1 MSMSSSMAMATTT
14 SMDMAGMVS
23 SAPTAS
29 STAPMDM
36 GGAMDMN
43 MGMEL
48 CHAHAVEMH
57 NVFNIGPAV
66 RREFLAVTLSVEGC
80 TSFISESWH
89 ITSNGMFAG
98 SCIGV
103 ILLVM
108 VLELLRRLAREHDRM
123 ILAHHRRL
131 VASNTNENPANECAC
146 PTTVSTSK
154 AASTATASALATG
167 LKTRAFKPTLPQQM
181 VRALLHCLQFAVA
194 YFIMLLAMY
203 YNGYLIICIFIGAYL
218 GFFVFGWEQLGGDSE
233 KSHDEATV
241 CCG

>member
-1 MSMSSSMAMATTT
+1 MDISMAMATTT

-29 STAPMDM
+29 STASMDM
-36 GGAMDMN
+36 GGAMDMD
-43 MGMEL
+43 MG
-48 CHAHAVEMH
+48 
-57 NVFNIGPAV
+57 
-66 RREFLAVTLSVEGC
+66 
-80 TSFISESWH
+80 FISESWH

-131 VASNTNENPANECAC
+131 VASTTNENPANECAC

-167 LKTRAFKPTLPQQM
+167 IKTRAFKPTLPQQM

-218 GFFVFGWEQLGGDSE
+218 GFFVFGWEQLGGDS
-233 KSHDEATV
+233 
-241 CCG
+241 

>member
-1 MSMSSSMAMATTT
+1 MDMSGMSMSSSMAMATTT

-29 STAPMDM
+29 STASMDM
-36 GGAMDMN
+36 SGAMDMD
-43 MGMEL
+43 MGMGS
-48 CHAHAVEMH
+48 CKISMMWNWNTIDA
-57 NVFNIGPAV
+57 
-66 RREFLAVTLSVEGC
+66 C
-80 TSFISESWH
+80 FISESWH

-108 VLELLRRLAREHDRM
+108 VLELLRRLAKEHDRV

-131 VASNTNENPANECAC
+131 VASTTNENPANECAC

-167 LKTRAFKPTLPQQM
+167 IKTRAFKPTLPQQM

-218 GFFVFGWEQLGGDSE
+218 GFFVFGWEKLGGDTD

>member
-1 MSMSSSMAMATTT
+1 MDMSGMSMSSSMAMATTT

-29 STAPMDM
+29 STASMDM
-36 GGAMDMN
+36 GGAMDMD
-43 MGMEL
+43 MGMGS
-48 CHAHAVEMH
+48 CKISMMWNWNTIDA
-57 NVFNIGPAV
+57 
-66 RREFLAVTLSVEGC
+66 C
-80 TSFISESWH
+80 FISESWH

-108 VLELLRRLAREHDRM
+108 ALELLRRLAREHDRM

-131 VASNTNENPANECAC
+131 VASTTNENPANECAC

-167 LKTRAFKPTLPQQM
+167 IKTRAFKPTLPQQM

-218 GFFVFGWEQLGGDSE
+218 GFFVFGWEKLGGDSD

>member
-1 MSMSSSMAMATTT
+1 MDMSGMSMSSLIAMGTTT

-29 STAPMDM
+29 STASMDM
-36 GGAMDMN
+36 GGAMDMD
-43 MGMEL
+43 MGMGS
-48 CHAHAVEMH
+48 CKISMMWNWNTIDA
-57 NVFNIGPAV
+57 
-66 RREFLAVTLSVEGC
+66 C
-80 TSFISESWH
+80 FISESWH

-131 VASNTNENPANECAC
+131 VASTTNENPANECAC

-167 LKTRAFKPTLPQQM
+167 IKTRAFKPTLPQQM

-218 GFFVFGWEQLGGDSE
+218 GFFVFGWEKLGGDSE

>member
-1 MSMSSSMAMATTT
+1 
-14 SMDMAGMVS
+14 
-23 SAPTAS
+23 
-29 STAPMDM
+29 MDM
-36 GGAMDMN
+36 GGAMDMD
-43 MGMEL
+43 MGM
-48 CHAHAVEMH
+48 
-57 NVFNIGPAV
+57 G
-66 RREFLAVTLSVEGC
+66 GC
-80 TSFISESWH
+80 KISMMWNWNTIDACFISESWH

-123 ILAHHRRL
+123 ILAHHCRL
-131 VASNTNENPANECAC
+131 VASTTNENPANECAC

-154 AASTATASALATG
+154 AASTAAASALATG
-167 LKTRAFKPTLPQQM
+167 IKTRAFKPTLPQQM

>member
-1 MSMSSSMAMATTT
+1 
-14 SMDMAGMVS
+14 
-23 SAPTAS
+23 
-29 STAPMDM
+29 
-36 GGAMDMN
+36 
-43 MGMEL
+43 
-48 CHAHAVEMH
+48 
-57 NVFNIGPAV
+57 
-66 RREFLAVTLSVEGC
+66 
-80 TSFISESWH
+80 
-89 ITSNGMFAG
+89 MFAG

-131 VASNTNENPANECAC
+131 VASTTNENPANECVC

-167 LKTRAFKPTLPQQM
+167 IKTRAFKPTLPQQM

-218 GFFVFGWEQLGGDSE
+218 GFFVFGWEKLGGDS
-233 KSHDEATV
+233 
-241 CCG
+241 

>member
-1 MSMSSSMAMATTT
+1 MDMSGMSMSSSMAMATTT

-29 STAPMDM
+29 STASMDM
-36 GGAMDMN
+36 SGAMDMD
-43 MGMEL
+43 MGMGS
-48 CHAHAVEMH
+48 CKISMMWNWNTIDA
-57 NVFNIGPAV
+57 
-66 RREFLAVTLSVEGC
+66 C
-80 TSFISESWH
+80 FISESWH

-131 VASNTNENPANECAC
+131 VASTTNENPANECAC

-167 LKTRAFKPTLPQQM
+167 IKTRAFKPTLPQQM

-218 GFFVFGWEQLGGDSE
+218 GFFVFGWEKLGGDSD

-241 CCG
+241 YCG

>member
-1 MSMSSSMAMATTT
+1 MDMSGMSMSSSMVMATTT

-29 STAPMDM
+29 STASMDM
-36 GGAMDMN
+36 GGAMDMD
-43 MGMEL
+43 MGMGS
-48 CHAHAVEMH
+48 CKISMMWNWNTIDA
-57 NVFNIGPAV
+57 
-66 RREFLAVTLSVEGC
+66 C
-80 TSFISESWH
+80 FISESWH

-131 VASNTNENPANECAC
+131 IASTTNENPANECAC

-218 GFFVFGWEQLGGDSE
+218 GFFVFGWEKLGGDSE
-233 KSHDEATV
+233 KSHDEATL
-241 CCG
+241 

>member
-1 MSMSSSMAMATTT
+1 MDMSGMSMSSSMAMATTT

-29 STAPMDM
+29 STASMDM
-36 GGAMDMN
+36 SGAMDMD
-43 MGMEL
+43 MGMGS
-48 CHAHAVEMH
+48 CKISMMWNWNTIDA
-57 NVFNIGPAV
+57 
-66 RREFLAVTLSVEGC
+66 C
-80 TSFISESWH
+80 FISESWH

-108 VLELLRRLAREHDRM
+108 VLELLRRLAREHDRV

-131 VASNTNENPANECAC
+131 VASTTNENPANECAC

-167 LKTRAFKPTLPQQM
+167 IKTRAFKPTLPQQM

-218 GFFVFGWEQLGGDSE
+218 GFFVFGWEKLGGDTD

>member
-1 MSMSSSMAMATTT
+1 MDISMAMATTT

-29 STAPMDM
+29 STASMDM
-36 GGAMDMN
+36 GGAMDMD
-43 MGMEL
+43 MGM
-48 CHAHAVEMH
+48 
-57 NVFNIGPAV
+57 G
-66 RREFLAVTLSVEGC
+66 
-80 TSFISESWH
+80 FISESWH

-131 VASNTNENPANECAC
+131 VASTTNENPANECAC

-154 AASTATASALATG
+154 ATSTATASALATG
-167 LKTRAFKPTLPQQM
+167 IKTRAFKPTLPQQM

-218 GFFVFGWEQLGGDSE
+218 GFFVFGWEKLGGN
-233 KSHDEATV
+233 T
-241 CCG
+241 

>member
-1 MSMSSSMAMATTT
+1 MDMSGMSMSSSMAMATTT

-29 STAPMDM
+29 STASMDM
-36 GGAMDMN
+36 GGAMDMD
-43 MGMEL
+43 MGMGS
-48 CHAHAVEMH
+48 CKISMMWNWNTIDA
-57 NVFNIGPAV
+57 
-66 RREFLAVTLSVEGC
+66 C
-80 TSFISESWH
+80 FISESWH

-131 VASNTNENPANECAC
+131 VASTTNENPANECAC

-167 LKTRAFKPTLPQQM
+167 IKTRAFKPTLPQQM

-218 GFFVFGWEQLGGDSE
+218 GFFVFGWEKLGGDSE